1 MSSGPSSSIW
11 LISASGLSPNIW
23 VISQHLAYLY
33 IWVISQHLDYLPTS
47 GLSFCIWSTPCS
59 ALSISLYLVY
69 LPLLNQPKQVVTYM
83 VSNYDATSRSPQLGM
98 RRWLSEE
105 GDDCVSTRASVQ
117 TPSTYV
123 KAWHSSS
130 HLLPEWGQEE
140 AETGMFLESI
150 GQPVLPVG
158 EL

>member
-1 MSSGPSSSIW
+1 
-11 LISASGLSPNIW
+11 
-23 VISQHLAYLY
+23 
-33 IWVISQHLDYLPTS
+33 
-47 GLSFCIWSTPCS
+47 
-59 ALSISLYLVY
+59 
-69 LPLLNQPKQVVTYM
+69 
-83 VSNYDATSRSPQLGM
+83 M